1 MNKFFRLLMW
11 TSIGFLIILPISTA
25 QAPKAEPPKATLVLE
40 DQFERKQ
47 DIAQFRGNV
56 LVILYGDK
64 DGMPANKGLGEKLHV
79 HYHPAAKGLPTGQ
92 AAKAPVAPLTGIPEG
107 KPSPD
112 VRVLPVACIG
122 KVPDVVKGIIRSRV
136 KKEAADSLVLLDFET
151 KTKDQFGLKEGQPN
165 LVIIDAQ
172 GRVRMKMSGEPDEKN
187 YQQLIQAVDFLR
199 KEAAGVK

>member
-1 MNKFFRLLMW
+1 MKKSCRFLMW
-11 TSIGFLIILPISTA
+11 TSIGFLMIVPAAMA
-25 QAPKAEPPKATLVLE
+25 QAPKAEPPRAMLILE

-47 DIAQFRGNV
+47 DIALFRGSV

-64 DGMPANKGLGEKLHV
+64 DGMPANKSLGEKLHV
-79 HYHPAAKGLPTGQ
+79 HYHPTAKGLLPGQ
-92 AAKAPVAPLTGIPEG
+92 AAKAPVAPLNGVPEG

-136 KKEAADSLVLLDFET
+136 KKEVPESLVLLDFET
-151 KTKDQFGLKEGQPN
+151 KMKDQFGLKAGEPN
-165 LVIIDAQ
+165 LVVIDAQ
-172 GRVRMKMSGEPDEKN
+172 GRVRMKMAGELTDDN
-187 YQQLIQAVDFLR
+187 YKHLIQAVDFLR